1 MLRFKPLSATVT
13 GNQARA
19 KSSKSSKSSFRVPT
33 LSVVRVIAA
42 LCVVGLSG
50 AVPRTVL
57 PFLKVT
63 LPAATMPGATVAVKV
78 TAWPFWDG
86 FNEETSLVVV
96 TAFFT
101 LRGPGEPGYLVEADT
116 TQKIFTN
123 PSEKRTEDYI
133 TGRFG

>member
-1 MLRFKPLSATVT
+1 MLGVKLVVPPNAAVIEC
-13 GNQARA
+13 
-19 KSSKSSKSSFRVPT
+19 VPT

-50 AVPRTVL
+50 AVPKTVL

-96 TAFFT
+96 AAFFT
-101 LRGPGEPGYLVEADT
+101 LCVIAGDVLPE
-116 TQKIFTN
+116 
-123 PSEKRTEDYI
+123 
-133 TGRFG
+133 